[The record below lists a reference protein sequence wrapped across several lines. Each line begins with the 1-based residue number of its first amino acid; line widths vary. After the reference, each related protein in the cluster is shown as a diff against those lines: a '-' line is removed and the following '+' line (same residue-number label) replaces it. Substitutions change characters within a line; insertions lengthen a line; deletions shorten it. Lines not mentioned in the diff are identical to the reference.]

1 MLDTVSLLLYT
12 EGTTKKR
19 GIRIMWWDETR
30 EKELEMD
37 NRKLRARIE
46 KLGTQLK
53 DKGYRADI
61 GHSSYSTLI
70 NIQW

>member
-1 MLDTVSLLLYT
+1 
-12 EGTTKKR
+12 
-19 GIRIMWWDETR
+19 MWWDETR